1 MPQPAKLPEQSP
13 ETREVKQVGWREFF
27 SAFKEDFDQGDH
39 VSILGPTESGKTY
52 LGLEIIECRD
62 FAIFLATKKSDPLI
76 EDMRRRGWRITH
88 DLEIEERPV
97 KRIVH
102 GHEVVEK
109 VPERRVVFWPKP
121 DETKMA
127 LHDIKTYQKEQ
138 MKDALTYVYHAEGWA
153 VFADETIWL
162 SDKLKLRDELEHL
175 WYQGRTSNVSLIAAA
190 QRPAWVP
197 RAMYSQAD
205 HIFLFQTNDHN
216 DLERL
221 GDIGGINIR
230 RVQYEVMHLGHHEF
244 LYVGTRTGVLL
255 RSKVER

>member
-1 MPQPAKLPEQSP
+1 M
-13 ETREVKQVGWREFF
+13 RKQ
-27 SAFKEDFDQGDH
+27 
-39 VSILGPTESGKTY
+39 
-52 LGLEIIECRD
+52 
-62 FAIFLATKKSDPLI
+62 
-76 EDMRRRGWRITH
+76 GWRISRT
-88 DLEIEERPV
+88 LEIEER
-97 KRIVH
+97 
-102 GHEVVEK
+102 EVVRRRGGGEVTEK
-109 VPERRVVFWPKP
+109 VPESRVVYWPQP
-121 DETKMA
+121 DEARLA
-127 LHDIKTYQKEQ
+127 LHDIKGYQREA
-138 MKDALTYVYHAEGWA
+138 MREALTYVYHAEGWA

-230 RVQYEVMHLGHHEF
+230 RVQYEVMHLGSHEF

-255 RSKVER
+255 RSKVSK